1 MIHKTRVCVVCIGY
15 EKVHLDRS
23 NIIEKNRKDACFQNF
38 WKMSVF
44 FFYSKEKEKLKTEDY
59 RDFID
64 EKHLNG
70 SSHAMK
76 VKII

>member
-1 MIHKTRVCVVCIGY
+1 
-15 EKVHLDRS
+15 
-23 NIIEKNRKDACFQNF
+23 
-38 WKMSVF
+38 MSVF